1 MQGPCYLV
9 SWQGCPAICHL
20 TPQTA
25 SLYLPRPNSSSGTSE
40 TAPMYVAKPCKRST
54 CCHEHLGHR
63 GVVRRAARRS
73 ESRDKVTPGAHRG
86 ARRCRHC
93 RGQGKVGL
101 FKTRRFIEQQNS
113 QPIQNLPSIRV
124 TRTHSRRKFGLT
136 REMYA
141 LRVSDASGSS
151 M

>member
-9 SWQGCPAICHL
+9 SWQGYPAICHL

-25 SLYLPRPNSSSGTSE
+25 SLYLPHPNSSSGTSE

-54 CCHEHLGHR
+54 CCHEHLGYR
-63 GVVRRAARRS
+63 GVVRKAARRS
-73 ESRDKVTPGAHRG
+73 ESRDNVALGAHRG
-86 ARRCRHC
+86 ARRYRHC